1 MYNEL
6 NPNVVYFFNGIVP
19 KAVIGAALVKYG
31 ATINGYA
38 TPFADI
44 IIDTLAVTSYTL
56 TIKVGVILLNTRLL
70 HFTNIGFPVK
80 PSTSP
85 FAYNL

>member
-6 NPNVVYFFNGIVP
+6 NPNVVYFFNGIIP
-19 KAVIGAALVKYG
+19 TAVTGAALVKYG

-70 HFTNIGFPVK
+70 HFTNIGFAVK
-80 PSTSP
+80 PSTSL
-85 FAYNL
+85 FAYSL